1 MPVYCQ
7 QTAMFNDQREV
18 LSEQLKEGVKKLYD
32 LLSNN
37 EVGVQS
43 IINTFVSETP
53 KLFLEID
60 VLLDKKAWRQTAALV
75 HKIKTR
81 YSYLGLH
88 DIYNDLDLAEA
99 NLLNGTIDNDTLL
112 CLESVKQVNPQ
123 IIADLKA
130 MLLTKQALTL
140 KSINFSGK
148 TILIAEDDPVNA
160 MVFELFVKE
169 TGASAI
175 VAINGNEAL
184 QMATD
189 KRPDLIFMDVHMP
202 FLSGL
207 DVIKKLRSAG
217 CTCPI
222 VSLSASIRLNEK
234 QNSLD
239 AGANDFLVKPAN
251 RSAIRNLIIKYLK

>member
-1 MPVYCQ
+1 
-7 QTAMFNDQREV
+7 MFNEQQKA
-18 LSEQLKEGVKKLYD
+18 LSEQLKEGVRKLYE

-37 EVGVQS
+37 EEGVQS
-43 IINTFVSETP
+43 IINTFISETP

-60 VLLDKKAWRQTAALV
+60 VLIDKNAWRQTAAIV
-75 HKIKTR
+75 HKIKSR
-81 YSYLGLH
+81 YSYIGLH
-88 DIYNDLDLAEA
+88 EIYNELDVAEA
-99 NLLNGTIDNDTLL
+99 KLLKGTIDNDTLL
-112 CLESVKQVNPQ
+112 CLEKVKQVNPQ
-123 IIADLKA
+123 IIADLKT
-130 MLLTKQALTL
+130 MLLEKQALIL
-140 KSINFSGK
+140 RDKNFAGK
-148 TILIAEDDPVNA
+148 TILVAEDDPVNA

-169 TGASAI
+169 TGASAL

-184 QMATD
+184 QMAMD
-189 KRPDLIFMDVHMP
+189 KKPDLIFMDVHMP

-251 RSAIRNLIIKYLK
+251 RSSIRNLIIKYLK

>member
-1 MPVYCQ
+1 MLNEQHKVI
-7 QTAMFNDQREV
+7 
-18 LSEQLKEGVKKLYD
+18 SEQLKEGVRKLYD

-37 EVGVQS
+37 EEGVQS
-43 IINTFVSETP
+43 IINKFISDTP

-60 VLLDKKAWRQTAALV
+60 VLIDKNAWRQAAAIV
-75 HKIKTR
+75 HKIKSR
-81 YSYLGLH
+81 YSYIGLH
-88 DIYNDLDLAEA
+88 EIYNELDLVEA
-99 NLLNGTIDNDTLL
+99 KLLKGSIDNDTLL
-112 CLESVKQVNPQ
+112 RLDQVRQVNPQ

-130 MLLTKQALTL
+130 MLLEKQTL
-140 KSINFSGK
+140 ILKGKDFAGK
-148 TILIAEDDPVNA
+148 TILVAEDDPVNA

-169 TGASAI
+169 TGASAL
-175 VAINGNEAL
+175 VAVNGNEAL
-184 QMATD
+184 QIAME

-207 DVIKKLRSAG
+207 DVIKKLRDAG

-251 RSAIRNLIIKYLK
+251 RAAIRNLIIKYLK

>member
-1 MPVYCQ
+1 
-7 QTAMFNDQREV
+7 MFNDQREV
-18 LSEQLKEGVKKLYD
+18 LSEQLNEGVKKLYI
-32 LLSNN
+32 LLNNN
-37 EVGVQS
+37 EEGIQS
-43 IINTFVSETP
+43 IINTFISETP

-60 VLLDKKAWRQTAALV
+60 VLITQDGWLESAAIV

-81 YSYLGLH
+81 YSYLGLQEV
-88 DIYNDLDLAEA
+88 YTELDSIES
-99 NLLNGTIDNDTLL
+99 LLLKGTIENDVLQY
-112 CLESVKQVNPQ
+112 LEKVKSVNTQ
-123 IIADLKA
+123 IITELKT
-130 MLLTKQALTL
+130 MLLEKQALTL
-140 KSINFSGK
+140 KDIDFSGK

-169 TGASAI
+169 TGASAR
-175 VAINGNEAL
+175 VATNGNEAL
-184 QMATD
+184 QMAMD

-251 RSAIRNLIIKYLK
+251 RAAIRNLIIKYLN